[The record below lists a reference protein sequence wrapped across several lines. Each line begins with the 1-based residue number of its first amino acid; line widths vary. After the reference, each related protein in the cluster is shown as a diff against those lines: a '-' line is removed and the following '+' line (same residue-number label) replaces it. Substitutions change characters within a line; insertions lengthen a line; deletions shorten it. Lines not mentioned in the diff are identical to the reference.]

1 MKESYIEQ
9 IYAGWLGKMIGIR
22 QGALIEGWTSQKI
35 QETYGEIEGYFT
47 HYDGKLFAADDDSN
61 GPVFFLRAL
70 TDKKN
75 GSTMSEKD
83 VAEAL
88 LNYAPFEHGF
98 FWWGGYGISTEHTA
112 YLNLR
117 NGMEAP
123 ESGSIKQNGHI
134 VAEQIGG
141 QIFID
146 CWGLV
151 SPGNPKQAADLARK
165 AASVTHDGEGVF
177 GGIFIACCISA
188 AFDKKTISEVLET
201 GLQYI
206 PAESAYAKMVR
217 DVQRFHEKNQDNW
230 RICLSWVQ
238 KNYGYDKYGGNCH
251 IIPNAAIIVLSLL
264 YGEGGF
270 SKTLNICNMC
280 GWDTDC
286 NAGNV
291 GAIMGVFAGMDGI
304 DFSKWAEEL
313 KDLLICSSTIGYFN
327 IRTISEYAAELVMC
341 AYQLEGKDLPEKW
354 ESIGLNHAE
363 NCHFEFPGAVH
374 GFLAYEQG
382 TDEGHIIPVRNSSEF
397 AHSGQRSLCVEWK
410 TAGKGKTLQVSRRSY
425 YFPEEFYDSRYN
437 PAFSPKVYPGQTIEG
452 WIYAMQ
458 EGYEVSVWGRDGRSG
473 RMWKSQKTTLEAGQ
487 WTKIIWKIPGKMDAL
502 ITEYGFCFSGNEA
515 AQDKAVFYLDDICSG
530 GTLEYTIDFSK
541 EQEEIWNQLHQEIS
555 QFTRMKGHLYIED
568 EKLNISCADS
578 GEAYTGHYYME
589 DCVIEA
595 EMTPHHGKRH
605 VLMLHVQGAQRA
617 YAAGFWGD
625 GEVAVLRKE
634 GKWIPLIAKKF
645 LWECGTEYHLRFVSV
660 GSKRILYINQE
671 KVLEIEDNEGP
682 EHGCAGIGVQEG
694 GRSIYRKLKIKGTCK

>member
-35 QETYGEIEGYFT
+35 QETHGEIDGYFT

-70 TDKKN
+70 IDKVDSN
-75 GSTMSEKD
+75 EMSEKD

-98 FWWGGYGISTEHTA
+98 FWWGGYGVSTEHTA

-117 NGMEAP
+117 NGIEAP
-123 ESGSIKQNGHI
+123 RSGSIKQNGHI

-151 SPGNPKQAADLARK
+151 SPGNPEQAAYLARK

-188 AFDKKTISEVLET
+188 AFDKKTINEVLET
-201 GLQYI
+201 GLRYI
-206 PAESAYAKMVR
+206 PAESVYSRMVR
-217 DVQRFHEKNQDNW
+217 DVQRFYKKNQDNW
-230 RICLSWVQ
+230 RACLSWVQ
-238 KNYGYDKYGGNCH
+238 EHYGYDKYGGNCH

-264 YGEGGF
+264 YGEGDF

-291 GAIMGVFAGMDGI
+291 GAIMGVFTGVTGI

-313 KDLLICSSTIGYFN
+313 QDLLICSSTVGYFN

-341 AYQLEGKDLPEKW
+341 AYQLAEEKLPVKW
-354 ESIGLNHAE
+354 EMIGLNNAE

-374 GFLAYEQG
+374 GFCAYEQG
-382 TDEGHIIPVRNSSEF
+382 ADERQIIPVRNSSEF
-397 AHSGQRSLCVEWK
+397 AHSGERSLCVEWK
-410 TAGKGKTLQVSRRSY
+410 SSGKEKTLHVSRRSY

-452 WIYAMQ
+452 WVYAVR
-458 EGYEVSVWGRDGRSG
+458 EGYEVSVYAQDGRGG
-473 RMWKSQKTTLEAGQ
+473 RMWKSQSITLQAQ
-487 WTKIIWKIPGKMDAL
+487 RWTKLTWQIPGMQDAL
-502 ITEYGFCFSGNEA
+502 ITEYGFCFNGKEA
-515 AQDKAVFYLDDICSG
+515 AQDKAVFYLDDVSSG
-530 GTLEYTIDFSK
+530 GALEYTIDFSK

-555 QFTRMKGHLYIED
+555 QFTRMKGLLYIED
-568 EKLNISCADS
+568 KRLNISCADS
-578 GEAYTGHYYME
+578 GEAYTGHYYMK
-589 DCVIEA
+589 DSVLEA
-595 EMTPHHGKRH
+595 EMTPYYGKRH
-605 VLMLHVQGAQRA
+605 MLMLHVQGAQRA
-617 YAAGFWGD
+617 YAAGFWD
-625 GEVAVLRKE
+625 NGEVAILRKE
-634 GKWIPLIAKKF
+634 GEFIPLISKKF
-645 LWECGTEYHLRFVSV
+645 LWECGTEYHLCFESV
-660 GSKRILYINQE
+660 GSKLALYIDKE

-682 EHGCAGIGVQEG
+682 EHGCVGICVQDG
-694 GRSIYRKLKIKGTCK
+694 GRSIYQKLKVKGTCK

>member
-1 MKESYIEQ
+1 MKEKYIEQ

-35 QETYGEIEGYFT
+35 KEIYGEIDGYFT
-47 HYDGKLFAADDDSN
+47 HYNGKLFAADDDSN

-70 TDKKN
+70 IDKNDSN
-75 GSTMSEKD
+75 GMSEKD

-117 NGMEAP
+117 NGIEAP
-123 ESGSIKQNGHI
+123 KSGSIVQNGHV

-151 SPGNPKQAADLARK
+151 SPGNPEQAAYLARK
-165 AASVTHDGEGVF
+165 AASVTHDGEGVL

-188 AFDKKTISEVLET
+188 AFDKKTMNEIIET

-206 PAESAYAKMVR
+206 PADSAYAKMVR
-217 DVQRFHEKNQDNW
+217 DVKRFYGKNQGNW
-230 RICLSWVQ
+230 RTCLSWVQ
-238 KNYGYDKYGGNCH
+238 ECYGYDKYGGNCH

-264 YGEGGF
+264 YGEGDF

-291 GAIMGVFAGMDGI
+291 GAIMGVLTGVDGI

-313 KDLLICSSTIGYFN
+313 QDLLICSSTVGYLN

-341 AYQLEGKDLPEKW
+341 AYQLAEEKLPSKW
-354 ESIGLNHAE
+354 EAIGLNHTE

-374 GFLAYEQG
+374 GFCAYEQG
-382 TDEGHIIPVRNSSEF
+382 ADERKIIPVRNSSEC
-397 AHSGQRSLCVEWK
+397 AHSGESSLRVEWK
-410 TAGKGKTLQVSRRSY
+410 SSGKDKMLYVSRRSY

-437 PAFSPKVYPGQTIEG
+437 PAFSPKVYPGQKIEG
-452 WIYAMQ
+452 WVYAAQ
-458 EGYEVSVWGRDGRSG
+458 EGYEISIFAQDGRSE
-473 RMWKSQKTTLEAGQ
+473 RMWRSQVITLRPEQ
-487 WTKIIWKIPGKMDAL
+487 WTKLTWEIPGKLDAL
-502 ITEYGFCFSGNEA
+502 ITEYGFCFSGNESD
-515 AQDKAVFYLDDICSG
+515 QDKAVFYLDDICNG
-530 GTLEYTIDFSK
+530 GTVEYTIDFSK

-555 QFTRMKGHLYIED
+555 QFTRMKGLLYIED
-568 EKLNISCADS
+568 NRLNISCADS
-578 GEAYTGHYYME
+578 AEAYSGHYYMR
-589 DCVIEA
+589 DCVLEA
-595 EMTPHHGKRH
+595 EMTPHHGKCH
-605 VLMLHVQGAQRA
+605 MLMMHVQGAQRA
-617 YAAGFWGD
+617 YAAGFRD
-625 GEVAVLRKE
+625 SGEVAILRKE
-634 GKWIPLIAKKF
+634 GNFTPLIAKKF
-645 LWECGTEYHLRFVSV
+645 LWECGTEYHLRFVSA
-660 GSKRILYINQE
+660 GTKLALYIDEE
-671 KVLEIEDNEGP
+671 KVLEIEDGEGP
-682 EHGCAGIGVQEG
+682 EYGCVGVYVQDG
-694 GRSIYRKLKIKGTCK
+694 GRSMYRQLKVKGICI